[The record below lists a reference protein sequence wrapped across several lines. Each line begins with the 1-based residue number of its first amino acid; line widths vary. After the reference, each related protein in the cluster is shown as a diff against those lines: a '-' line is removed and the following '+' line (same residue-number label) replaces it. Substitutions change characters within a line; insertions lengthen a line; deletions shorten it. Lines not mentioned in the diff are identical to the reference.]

1 MIEDFENQEE
11 EVRSSGELWSE
22 ICSSL
27 PEVQSE
33 TGPEEDTT
41 DFTDSFRPATQQGA
55 QSNGQANGT
64 RTSSPRAEWK
74 PMEDSEVYIAGL
86 GMPLVSVFPC
96 PLKDSITNSYR
107 DAFLSVTQ

>member
-1 MIEDFENQEE
+1 MIEGFENQ

-33 TGPEEDTT
+33 TGPVEDTT
-41 DFTDSFRPATQQGA
+41 DFTDSFRPASQQGA
-55 QSNGQANGT
+55 QSNEPVNGT
-64 RTSSPRAEWK
+64 RTGSPRAEWE

-86 GMPLVSVFPC
+86 GMSLVSVSPC
-96 PLKDSITNSYR
+96 PLKDSIKQGC
-107 DAFLSVTQ
+107 LHVSVV